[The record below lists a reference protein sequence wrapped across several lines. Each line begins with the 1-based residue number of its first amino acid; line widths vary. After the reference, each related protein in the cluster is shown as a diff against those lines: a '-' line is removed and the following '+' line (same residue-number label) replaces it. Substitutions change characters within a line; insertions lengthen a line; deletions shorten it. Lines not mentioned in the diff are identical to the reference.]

1 MICLK
6 IYSGTTKTCKNDQ
19 DQADVKTY
27 TVSRNEK
34 YNGNEKLN
42 GWMSILHKLNC
53 RVNLIPI
60 KIPVSPSVE
69 IYV

>member
-42 GWMSILHKLNC
+42 GWMSILQIKL
-53 RVNLIPI
+53 
-60 KIPVSPSVE
+60 
-69 IYV
+69 